1 MKAVLAGLALALMAA
16 TAPSAQPAQP
26 SGLSAALI
34 DEAVLVTAN
43 FTGARVTLFGAARPT
58 ARGRT
63 DIVVVLRGPDRAGWI
78 GQRKRAGGLW
88 LGQTRLALDAAP
100 TFFGVASAKPLA
112 QIAPLDTLAL
122 YGFSPLSQL
131 DAAEGSELPAE
142 VSASLLA
149 AYVRERQR
157 QGLYVE
163 DAAGVR
169 LLPGGL
175 FRADFTM
182 PDTTPPGLYTA
193 KVMVFRNGRPAESTL
208 STLVVSKVGLER
220 ALFEFARDRPVLHG
234 LSGVALAL
242 LSGFVAARV
251 FRRFAGG

>member
-1 MKAVLAGLALALMAA
+1 VKALWLGLTLLAVLVP
-16 TAPSAQPAQP
+16 TVRAQPTPP

-63 DIVVVLRGPDRAGWI
+63 DVVVILRGPDRAGWI
-78 GQRKRAGGLW
+78 GKRHRTGGLW
-88 LGQTRLALDAAP
+88 LGQTRLQLDAAP

-122 YGFSPLSQL
+122 YGFSPLNQL
-131 DAAEGSELPAE
+131 DVADGVTLPAVE
-142 VSASLLA
+142 ADALKI
-149 AYVRERQR
+149 AYVAERQK

-163 DAAGVR
+163 DAAGVKV
-169 LLPGGL
+169 LPGGL

-208 STLVVSKVGLER
+208 STLVVSKVGVER

-234 LSGVALAL
+234 LSGVVLAL

-251 FRRFAGG
+251 FRRIAGG